1 MRDRRRTRSG
11 PTSGPFAIWVTAL
24 VTLVVISAVAVTWS
38 VHEARRLTARQQQL
52 QAGQDR
58 LQTEWGQLLLE
69 RSTWGSYARVER
81 LAREKLDM
89 KLPEKDER
97 VVVRP

>member
-1 MRDRRRTRSG
+1 MTGGSGDRQV
-11 PTSGPFAIWVTAL
+11 PFRLWVVVL
-24 VTLVVISAVAVTWS
+24 VMLVVISAVAVTWS

-52 QAGQDR
+52 QAEQDR